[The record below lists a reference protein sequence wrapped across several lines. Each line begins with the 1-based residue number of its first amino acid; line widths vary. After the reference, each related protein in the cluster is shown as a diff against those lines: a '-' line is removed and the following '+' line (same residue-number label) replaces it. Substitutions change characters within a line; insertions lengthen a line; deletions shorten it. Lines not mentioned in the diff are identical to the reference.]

1 MRKVYP
7 DDPKRNLC
15 FLYFKIGDPRI
26 PQLKGHFTIDKYLY
40 EVSYID
46 YNYDSGE
53 VEVRGYCNYWGSEI
67 YKRYNS

>member
-7 DDPKRNLC
+7 NGSKRNLC

-26 PQLKGHFTIDKYLY
+26 PQLKGCFTIDNYLY
-40 EVSYID
+40 AVSHID

-53 VEVRGYCNYWGSEI
+53 VEVRGYCNYWGSDLD
-67 YKRYNS
+67 KQFNS